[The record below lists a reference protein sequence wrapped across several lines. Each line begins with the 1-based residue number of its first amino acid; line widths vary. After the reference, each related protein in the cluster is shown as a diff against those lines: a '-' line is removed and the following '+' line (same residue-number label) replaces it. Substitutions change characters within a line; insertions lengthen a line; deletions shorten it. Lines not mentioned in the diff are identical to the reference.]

1 MRELKGKDP
10 KGDPTKKAI
19 QELLELKKKYKEV
32 AGEVG
37 VELIEDLVRDHFR
50 SALIFVPEELV
61 WKLASTRKYVNLSS
75 QLLCLGVQG
84 RFATCCRSAFWIV
97 VVGGARPLQ
106 PAREA
111 GIVGE

>member
-37 VELIEDLVRDHFR
+37 VELIEDLVRDHF
-50 SALIFVPEELV
+50 
-61 WKLASTRKYVNLSS
+61 
-75 QLLCLGVQG
+75 
-84 RFATCCRSAFWIV
+84 
-97 VVGGARPLQ
+97 
-106 PAREA
+106 
-111 GIVGE
+111 